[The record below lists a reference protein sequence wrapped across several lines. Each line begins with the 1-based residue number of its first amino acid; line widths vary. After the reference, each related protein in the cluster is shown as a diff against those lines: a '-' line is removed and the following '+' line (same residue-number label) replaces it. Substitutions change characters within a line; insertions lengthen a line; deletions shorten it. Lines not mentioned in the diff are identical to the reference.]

1 MFKDKIKPEATPER
15 VYELCK
21 IVSTKELITNA
32 DLKELVEPKEFET
45 NTAYYGTIKNAAIE
59 LGIIDGTDELKFI
72 QDKKIVKNM
81 DEFRLY
87 CNSVLFNDDTSEF
100 FRLCNGFLE
109 SNGVWLHND
118 SITSDE
124 NARRVSEFS
133 DFPVNDLKKTLIL
146 ATRFWISFL
155 GFGYIAKMIY
165 IPNAY
170 IAVKDFIKLAN
181 LEKGKE
187 YSISEFIDA
196 LPSGISVLT
205 SEAKKD
211 KKLNLAM
218 SNALRQLHDMKEIQ
232 LIRNLDSAERWTL
245 YQNKSHGFS
254 DNVTHLV
261 YKGVK

>member
-1 MFKDKIKPEATPER
+1 MFKNGVDKYATPER
-15 VYELCK
+15 VYELCR
-21 IVSTKELITNA
+21 IVANKDGISVNELREI
-32 DLKELVEPKEFET
+32 LEPSEFREGMP
-45 NTAYYGTIKNAAIE
+45 YFGYIKNAAIE
-59 LGIIDGTDELKFI
+59 LGVIEEKEEISFV
-72 QDKKIVKNM
+72 QDKKIIKTM
-81 DEFRLY
+81 SDFRMY
-87 CNSVLFNDDTSEF
+87 CNSVLFNDPSWQLYK
-100 FRLCNGFLE
+100 LCAGYLE
-109 SNGVWLHND
+109 SDGTSLHTG

-124 NARRVSEFS
+124 NVRRIAETST
-133 DFPVNDLKKTLIL
+133 FPALTLQKDLIP
-146 ATRFWISFL
+146 ATRFWIAFL
-155 GFGYIAKMIY
+155 GYGYIVKMTF

-196 LPSGISVLT
+196 LPNGISVLT